1 MAQAQLQNAFDTLM
15 IPQAQAYPL
24 QELTSALQ
32 QNAIVSRPTQRK
44 RATRAQ
50 FPNSRTSR
58 TRLGATQTLSSSQSN
73 VRRRNRTKTTTASR
87 KKKNTN
93 LAVNAVLR
101 NNFPVSRVLI
111 SQCQNI
117 SNSNALLPSGS
128 DNIISSNNFCPN
140 EDINVASTN
149 SLISNSVQT
158 APTHNTLIDNI
169 ANDLFSESNQLLVT
183 NTPTN
188 TSTSPSNGSAEPQ
201 VFATNLSQFLILFAH
216 IFDVFFVPQL
226 LLTFCSPEAPSISAM
241 KIFLYRD
248 FIFSDFIEAIQR
260 EQTVRLSSSS
270 HPTPI
275 TIDQSFELFLA
286 SSRKL
291 GFTFI

>member
-15 IPQAQAYPL
+15 IPQAQAYQV

-58 TRLGATQTLSSSQSN
+58 TRLRATQTLSSSQSN

-87 KKKNTN
+87 KKNTN

-101 NNFPVSRVLI
+101 NNIPVSSVLI
-111 SQCQNI
+111 SHCQNI

-128 DNIISSNNFCPN
+128 DNIISSNNFYPN
-140 EDINVASTN
+140 EVINVASTN
-149 SLISNSVQT
+149 SLISHSLQT
-158 APTHNTLIDNI
+158 APTQTTLIDNI

-188 TSTSPSNGSAEPQ
+188 TSTSSSNGSAEPQ

-248 FIFSDFIEAIQR
+248 FIFSDFIETIQR

-270 HPTPI
+270 HRTPL